1 MKKPAALA
9 ALLLLLSVPV
19 VHAYSVDLAPLRL
32 DRAAIEQVYHKHRT
46 GTKPPFAEAMPPALL
61 EKLVRADAQKEA
73 VLARTYGVPITAA
86 MVAAEVERINTTTRA
101 PEILA
106 EIKVALGNDDER
118 FARTMARPFIVE
130 RLLHNKFQND
140 DALHAP
146 QRREAEQARE
156 RLLAQLT
163 VPDTHE
169 ITWQL
174 TPRPTEETPAAHS
187 PAPSGPVSG
196 SGKSAS
202 YSVEATVQIA
212 QVLSAPDASGHA
224 DKKLYFEDLEP
235 QLQNVLLAQLRQP
248 GDVSA
253 VIELPSGFLV
263 FQTKEKTDAT
273 LTATS
278 ITIPKR
284 SYEAWLAQ
292 QPEL

>member
-1 MKKPAALA
+1 MKTNPLFPALA

-19 VHAYSVDLAPLRL
+19 ASALSVDLAPLCV
-32 DRAAIEQVYHKHRT
+32 DRAAIERVYHEHRT

-86 MVAAEVERINTTTRA
+86 MVAAEVNRINTTTRA

-106 EIKVALGNDDER
+106 EIKAALGNDDER
-118 FARTMARPFIVE
+118 FARSMARPFIVE
-130 RLLHNKFQND
+130 RLLHDKFQND
-140 DALHAP
+140 DTLHAP

-156 RLLAQLT
+156 RLLAKLT
-163 VPDTHE
+163 MPDTHE
-169 ITWQL
+169 VTWQL
-174 TPRPTEETPAAHS
+174 TPRPTEETPAA
-187 PAPSGPVSG
+187 PSGPVSG
-196 SGKSAS
+196 SGKSAN

-212 QVLSAPDASGHA
+212 QVLSAPAASGHA
-224 DKKLYFEDLEP
+224 EKKLYFEDLEP
-235 QLQNVLLAQLRQP
+235 QLQNVLRAQLRQP

-263 FQTKEKTDAT
+263 FQAKEKTDAT
-273 LTATS
+273 LAATS